1 MHPNVTL
8 VVDGQ
13 DHGIAFGWPR
23 SPLSRVRIRER
34 AQSGRIVAAR
44 EPHHVFL
51 LRLGIRPRRV
61 SGETVEQNQAAVLW
75 PQGAPRLSA
84 HGSMMG
90 LKITST
96 LMTSALGSVMMGVKA
111 FLGK

>member
-1 MHPNVTL
+1 L
-8 VVDGQ
+8 
-13 DHGIAFGWPR
+13 F
-23 SPLSRVRIRER
+23 
-34 AQSGRIVAAR
+34 
-44 EPHHVFL
+44 F
-51 LRLGIRPRRV
+51 V
-61 SGETVEQNQAAVLW
+61 SGFGRGACRAKLLKNQAAVLW